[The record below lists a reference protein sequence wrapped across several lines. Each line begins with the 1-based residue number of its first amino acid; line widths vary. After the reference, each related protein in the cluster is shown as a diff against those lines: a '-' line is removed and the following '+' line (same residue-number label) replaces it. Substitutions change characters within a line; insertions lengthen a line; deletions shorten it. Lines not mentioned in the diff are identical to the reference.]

1 MAEIRLKSTGTI
13 KLFENDNT
21 SSVTIASPASLG
33 GDRTVTLPDASVTL
47 ASGTMLATDGDG
59 SSLTGIPVLTGST
72 NNTITTVTGANAIQ
86 GEANLLFDGTQLQ
99 INNASAETTTLL
111 FNNTAGGGAVSGSGI
126 QWDLV
131 NTNTNN
137 PKAKILAQE
146 DAGDGYAEIAFQT
159 SPSSNSST
167 LENRMIIR
175 SSGKVGIGED
185 DPLGN
190 LHVKSA
196 DSGASV
202 SSDADELVLENSGEC
217 GLTLL
222 SGTGNSGYINWG
234 DSGDNDIAKI
244 LYYHGDNSM
253 RLWTNTAE
261 RMRIQSSG
269 NVSIG
274 TSTDAQKLFVYGS
287 HVTDNGLVKVQT
299 SNGTGDVDLLIFYD
313 GNDHE
318 CGTISLNATGNSVA
332 YNTSSDYRLKENQ
345 VNITDG
351 ITRLKQLKPYRF
363 NFIDEPDKTL
373 DGFFAHE
380 AQTVVP
386 EAVHGEKD
394 AMKTV
399 KDVIVNANGT
409 VERYDTSEADWEK
422 GKLDGTFASDSTWEA
437 VKEVIKTQKIDQ
449 SKLVPLL
456 VAAVKELTAKVEA
469 LENA

>member
-1 MAEIRLKSTGTI
+1 MAEIRVKETGTI
-13 KLFENDNT
+13 KLFESDNT
-21 SSVTIASPASLG
+21 SNVTIASPASLG
-33 GDRTVTLPDASVTL
+33 ADRTVTLPDGDVTL
-47 ASGTMLATDGDG
+47 VSGTM
-59 SSLTGIPVLTGST
+59 ST
-72 NNTITTVTGANAIQ
+72 
-86 GEANLLFDGTQLQ
+86 FDPD
-99 INNASAETTTLL
+99 
-111 FNNTAGGGAVSGSGI
+111 GAVTINDSGADVDFRVESNGNANMLTVNGGSNI
-126 QWDLV
+126 VGVAADPDL
-131 NTNTNN
+131 
-137 PKAKILAQE
+137 
-146 DAGDGYAEIAFQT
+146 G
-159 SPSSNSST
+159 
-167 LENRMIIR
+167 
-175 SSGKVGIGED
+175 VG
-185 DPLGN
+185 

-196 DSGASV
+196 DTGASV
-202 SSDADELVLENSGEC
+202 NAHADELVIEGSRS
-217 GLTLL
+217 GLTIL
-222 SGTGNSGYINWG
+222 SATDEEGSIYFG
-234 DSGDNDIAKI
+234 DSGDDDQGQIVYNQQVSYMKFV
-244 LYYHGDNSM
+244 
-253 RLWTNTAE
+253 TNAAE

-449 SKLVPLL
+449 AKLVPLL